1 MASKAKWPPKALA
14 LFQASQQRVFTRKQ
28 IAELLARHA
37 KELGTPRTLTVQR
50 LIDVLQES
58 GKLRVAEIVPAAGIT
73 RKPTAGSQIP
83 ALASAQPPYSSFIRY
98 IWDHASAYE
107 VALSLR
113 AGSYLSHATAIFLH
127 GLTSDIPRTVYANK
141 EQSEKP
147 ASPVSLTQQGI
158 DRAFTNKARTSNY
171 IYEFEGT
178 QIVLL
183 SGKSSGNLEVS
194 EVADVTGRA
203 LPVTKLERTLVD
215 ITVRPSYAGGV
226 FNVLEAYRGAR
237 GRVSVP
243 TLVATLRKLAFA
255 YPYHQSVGFY
265 MERAGYTED
274 QLQRLK
280 ALGTPFDFYL
290 TNQLPNRQLDPAW
303 RVYYPE
309 GL

>member
-1 MASKAKWPPKALA
+1 MASKAKWPPKAVA
-14 LFQASQQRVFTRKQ
+14 LFQATQQRVYTRKQ
-28 IAELLARHA
+28 IAESLARHA
-37 KELGTPRTLTVQR
+37 TELGTPRTLTVQR
-50 LIDVLQES
+50 FIDELQES
-58 GKLRVAEIVPAAGIT
+58 GKLRAVEIASAAGIT
-73 RKPTAGSQIP
+73 RKPAAGSRPP
-83 ALASAQPPYSSFIRY
+83 ALASEQTPYKSFIRY

-113 AGSYLSHATAIFLH
+113 AGSYLSHATAVFLH
-127 GLTSDIPRTVYANK
+127 GLTPEIPRTVYANK

-147 ASPVSLTQQGI
+147 ESPVGLTQQGI
-158 DRAFTNKARTSNY
+158 DRAFANKARTSNY

-178 QIVLL
+178 RIVLL

-194 EVADVTGRA
+194 EVADTTGRT

-215 ITVRPSYAGGV
+215 ITVRPTYAGGV

-243 TLVATLRKLAFA
+243 TLIATLRRLAFA
-255 YPYHQSVGFY
+255 YPFHQSVGFY

-280 ALGTPFDFYL
+280 ALGTPFEFYL
-290 TNQLPNRQLDPAW
+290 TNQLPNRRLDPSW